1 MKAAVRQTATVA
13 VPAPPSP
20 ARPLV
25 REAPAPERALV
36 TTAANGWPAAA
47 SGADVVS
54 RRAADGTPLALGH
67 VLQRVRVRA
76 VAEDAPRARGLGALA
91 YTVADTV
98 HVPPGLDRPRTHAG
112 REVLAHELVHA
123 QQWRNAATPGPASW
137 PAGMLETEAHELA
150 PRVARGET
158 VAVRGIHRDRA
169 PLLHPIFISTHG
181 RQGYL
186 NLARQFYVR
195 WGYGTPVSVGS
206 IEQMVEHLA
215 GGRGRLDRVTLVSHA
230 VPSNI
235 NVAFLRG
242 GPGFVVESDWA
253 VDTLEELP
261 KLAQHVTGNQFRDEV
276 LGALRADGA
285 ARRMLN
291 AIGIGRSNGDAIA
304 VEYVWWLLD
313 GWYVGNQRARRRGAR
328 RQRDAVAAA
337 ANTHAQV
344 YRDAMAAAM
353 GAAGGTGGFTF
364 EGFERHFARVMQGF
378 APGAVG
384 IGTASGLVNAAGNRQ
399 VDRILGAAAGG
410 TPTFFDRLETVRQ
423 RLTPATC
430 IEVQGCRVGRQAGY
444 LSAMSEFFGGA
455 LVTAPDWFQI
465 FGHVGYRLERADDDR
480 TMRRLWRDRLVRRA
494 LAHWGPVLTGN
505 SLPDEPGWEDLA
517 VFLRAGHPLIVGRR
531 LVLSRPMSEQALI
544 EFLAR
549 QRYRITAE
557 EELREEFLEG
567 RTLRQATTFAIVDW
581 LQENRNGSGGIAFRP
596 DPEYANHIKRSR

>member
-1 MKAAVRQTATVA
+1 MKSAVRQAA
-13 VPAPPSP
+13 PLPAPAAP
-20 ARPLV
+20 ARTLA
-25 REAPAPERALV
+25 REAAPLER
-36 TTAANGWPAAA
+36 TAAAEAAPRRSAAPGDAMRATHPAA
-47 SGADVVS
+47 
-54 RRAADGTPLALGH
+54 GTRFALGH
-67 VLQRVRVRA
+67 ALQQVRVRA

-91 YTVADTV
+91 YTVAGTV
-98 HVPPGLDRPRTHAG
+98 HVPPGLDRPRTAAG
-112 REVLAHELVHA
+112 REVLAHEFVHA
-123 QQWRNAATPGPASW
+123 QQWRNAAATGSKPW
-137 PAGMLETEAHELA
+137 PARMLEAEAHALA
-150 PRVARGET
+150 PRMARGEAVT
-158 VAVRGIHRDRA
+158 VRGVHRDPA

-195 WGYGTPVSVGS
+195 WGYGTPVSIGS
-206 IEQMVEHLA
+206 IEEMVEHLA
-215 GGRGRLDRVTLVSHA
+215 GDRGRLDRVTLVSHA

-242 GPGFVVESDWA
+242 GPGFVLESDWA

-261 KLAQHVTGNQFRDEV
+261 QLAQHVTDDAFRDEV
-276 LGALRADGA
+276 LGALRRDGPA
-285 ARRMLN
+285 QRMLA
-291 AIGIGRSNGDAIA
+291 AIGLGRANDDPIA

-313 GWYVGNQRARRRGAR
+313 AWYVGSQRARGRSAR

-337 ANTHAQV
+337 ADAHAQV
-344 YRDAMAAAM
+344 YRAAMAVAM
-353 GAAGGTGGFTF
+353 GAAGGAGGFTF
-364 EGFERHFARVMQGF
+364 PGFETQFARVMQSYV
-378 APGAVG
+378 PGG
-384 IGTASGLVNAAGNRQ
+384 IGMGTARRLVNAAGNRQ
-399 VDRILGAAAGG
+399 VDRILGAAASG

-430 IEVQGCRVGRQAGY
+430 VEVQGCRVGRQPSY
-444 LSAMSEFFGGA
+444 LSAMSGFFGGA

-465 FGHVGYRLERADDDR
+465 FGHVGFRQEPADDDR

-494 LAHWGPVLTGN
+494 LAHWAPILTGN
-505 SLPDEPGWEDLA
+505 PLPDEPGWEDLA
-517 VFLRAGHPLIVGRR
+517 AFLRAGHPLILGRR
-531 LVLSRPMSEQALI
+531 LLLTRPMSEQALI

-557 EELREEFLEG
+557 DELREEFLEG